1 MSAWLDT
8 MYVFIRICGVVYILL
23 RRIRIDQEL
32 LLSKTTIVNKALN
45 LSNITV
51 VFSTIKLKLASFEI
65 IFSQLW
71 KKTSTFQIHSRDW
84 RRSDFSRKYKPLL

>member
-8 MYVFIRICGVVYILL
+8 IYVFIHICVVVYILL
-23 RRIRIDQEL
+23 GRITIDQEL

-51 VFSTIKLKLASFEI
+51 VSTIKLKFASFEI
-65 IFSQLW
+65 IFSPI
-71 KKTSTFQIHSRDW
+71 KEEENFHIPDTF
-84 RRSDFSRKYKPLL
+84 